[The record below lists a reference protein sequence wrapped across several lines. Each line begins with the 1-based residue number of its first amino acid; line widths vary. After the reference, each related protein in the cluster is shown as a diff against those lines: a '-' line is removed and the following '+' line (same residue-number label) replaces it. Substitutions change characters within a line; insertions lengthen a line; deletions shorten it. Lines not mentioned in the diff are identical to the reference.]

1 MMQRVGYTQPG
12 TKMPLLVG
20 GQARNKKSIS
30 FGEGSMGIEVANVDQ
45 APELLT
51 VTKVTPGS
59 QGQNQGVQ
67 VGDVVTGINGDS
79 LPHQTSQNGF
89 VQLVSAKPRPVVLD
103 FNGNNPAVAP
113 PTAAPALPPGWS
125 ALNDPNTGRAY
136 YVNSTSGATQW
147 DFPKLAL

>member
-1 MMQRVGYTQPG
+1 
-12 TKMPLLVG
+12 
-20 GQARNKKSIS
+20 
-30 FGEGSMGIEVANVDQ
+30 MGIEVANVDQ